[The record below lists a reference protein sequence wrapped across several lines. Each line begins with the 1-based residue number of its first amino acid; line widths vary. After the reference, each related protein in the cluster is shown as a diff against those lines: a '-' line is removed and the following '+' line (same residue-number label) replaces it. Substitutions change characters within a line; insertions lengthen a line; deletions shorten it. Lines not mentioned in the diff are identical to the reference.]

1 VPLWIAGGLSAG
13 IASTQSMLALKIHK
27 EDTEFAK
34 KVVGFTRGVM
44 GRTHDYTPSGKEWSM
59 VPVWGGVCGLL
70 ALVEATLNHGYRSLF
85 TQEMDKPL
93 LKVLKERIN
102 VLEPLV
108 DSTSKL
114 RSIYKLQLRGVTK
127 THQILELLLEKIKQ
141 FSGST
146 GWKKIVGQKLEAL
159 WQQGRSMRVLYPL
172 AFFTAIIGGVFQTS
186 VAAYMQGKID
196 QQNKLK

>member
-1 VPLWIAGGLSAG
+1 
-13 IASTQSMLALKIHK
+13 
-27 EDTEFAK
+27 
-34 KVVGFTRGVM
+34 
-44 GRTHDYTPSGKEWSM
+44 
-59 VPVWGGVCGLL
+59 
-70 ALVEATLNHGYRSLF
+70 
-85 TQEMDKPL
+85 
-93 LKVLKERIN
+93 
-102 VLEPLV
+102 
-108 DSTSKL
+108 
-114 RSIYKLQLRGVTK
+114 
-127 THQILELLLEKIKQ
+127 LELLLEKIKQ